1 MKSFN
6 AHMFSHPDFRVNV
19 ISALLFALSAPFNK
33 DMYRLIDPHQPN
45 MAMAVFGVCFF
56 LLTIWINFSQ
66 AVHVKQLQGQSH
78 ESGNNTAGVLIF
90 LSMFQYFMIIYSFPK
105 YADLSASA
113 THIVLPTIFGLV
125 LFLMGFEM
133 YLYFS
138 DRTSFPLLIKDA
150 TISRNAY
157 IFLVCFTIWF
167 VWDIQMIAGPELHR
181 SSRMDK
187 VIAYIITYTF
197 TVVTFKRYFKVEN
210 VKRATGWPQRILNFL
225 SFILAYVVM
234 LFSGGVIK

>member
-33 DMYRLIDPHQPN
+33 QMYRMIDPNQPN
-45 MAMAVFGVCFF
+45 MAMAVFGVCLF

-66 AVHVKQLQGQSH
+66 AVHVKQISGKTY
-78 ESGNNTAGVLIF
+78 ESGNTVAGILIF

-113 THIVLPTIFGLV
+113 THIVLPTLFGLV

-138 DRTSFPLLIKDA
+138 DRTSFRWIIQDA
-150 TISRNAY
+150 AISRNAY
-157 IFLVCFTIWF
+157 IFLVCFTIWY
-167 VWDIQMIAGPELHR
+167 VWDVQIIAGPELHR
-181 SSRMDK
+181 NSRIDIII
-187 VIAYIITYTF
+187 VYIIAYTF

-210 VKRATGWPQRILNFL
+210 AKFATGSPQRILNFL